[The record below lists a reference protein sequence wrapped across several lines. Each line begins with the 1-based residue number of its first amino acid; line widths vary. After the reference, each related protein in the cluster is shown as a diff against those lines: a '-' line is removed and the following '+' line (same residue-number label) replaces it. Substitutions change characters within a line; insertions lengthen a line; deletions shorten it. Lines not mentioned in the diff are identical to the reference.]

1 MQKIFFKLCVS
12 VGILGLFSCSN
23 FNDKTIDNDELF
35 MPKFGMSSNSSLYM
49 DDFELDNHYMGGS
62 DILDIRDPNY
72 GAKVYNKRVPKFN
85 SLIVCRDKQCAP
97 AEIATSKEYI
107 FNSLAHLIDNNAD
120 ANALLCEANPQAHVC
135 INPYLTIPAK
145 IGVTPAYVYFD
156 GVKIVD
162 TMLVDG
168 KNAIDLVL
176 GYSLSYNGQTPYVC
190 KPDKAM
196 LYVKDNN
203 KVVLNGN
210 GFNCDMTSIGV
221 TKIRVMFSVD
231 YIDMDYG
238 YIGGYYSIGMAGPAY
253 GGGSGYAMIR
263 LPNDAHPLSPILTK
277 QVEKKAEPKVETKES
292 NKDDEKQGDK
302 KEEVKESKVDA
313 GSNKMEQN
321 KDLKNAKENVEEPG
335 VVVVDTNILDSSKQP
350 EVKREPL
357 KLEGVDI
364 RPTQEPLILEPVY
377 EEISVEDLDDYIK

>member
-1 MQKIFFKLCVS
+1 MQKIFFKLCLS

-23 FNDKTIDNDELF
+23 YNQPMIDNDSLF
-35 MPKFGMSSNSSLYM
+35 MPPVDMHSTGSLYM
-49 DDFELDNHYMGGS
+49 DEFDLGASYDENVLDMK
-62 DILDIRDPNY
+62 DPSY
-72 GAKVYNKRVPKFN
+72 GAKVYNKRIPNLN

-107 FNSLAHLIDNNAD
+107 FNALAHLIDNNAD
-120 ANALLCEANPQAHVC
+120 AKALLCEANPQTHVC
-135 INPYLTIPAK
+135 VNQYLTIPAK
-145 IGVTPAYVYFD
+145 VGVTPVYVYFD

-221 TKIRVMFSVD
+221 TQIRIMFNVD
-231 YIDMDYG
+231 YVDMDYG

-253 GGGSGYAMIR
+253 GGASGYAMIR
-263 LPNDAHPLSPILTK
+263 LPNDAYPLDPALMR
-277 QVEKKAEPKVETKES
+277 KVEVKQEVVKEKVS
-292 NKDDEKQGDK
+292 ENTQEKV
-302 KEEVKESKVDA
+302 EEVKPVDEKKSSEEKVSNASTEYNSKL
-313 GSNKMEQN
+313 N
-321 KDLKNAKENVEEPG
+321 NAKLVTEDSR
-335 VVVVDTNILDSSKQP
+335 VVVVDSDILNTPKAEQ
-350 EVKREPL
+350 VKREPL
-357 KLEGVDI
+357 KLEGEDI
-364 RPTQEPLILEPVY
+364 RPRKKGEVSKPVF
-377 EEISVEDLDDYIK
+377 EEIKVEDLDDYIK